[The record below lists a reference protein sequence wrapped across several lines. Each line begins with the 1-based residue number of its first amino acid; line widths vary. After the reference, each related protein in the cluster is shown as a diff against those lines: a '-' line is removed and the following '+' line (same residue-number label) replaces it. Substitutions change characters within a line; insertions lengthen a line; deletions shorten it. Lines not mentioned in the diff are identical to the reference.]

1 MNNKELI
8 VKLSGASF
16 NANLTKENWSLDL
29 PDGLDFKLER
39 VNDSTVKIIL
49 TGEAIQDFDTDLKV
63 LLNVDAK
70 EFNGLEGTSL
80 VQYVNIKAVDDEE
93 VLVALDEVEF
103 NSETLNLTIKGG
115 TFKDDVAKH
124 FNINR

>member
-1 MNNKELI
+1 MHIIQKAFDLEAGEYTIRIKFKSGDTNFRNVVIGQAISLDYEELKEGALNNKELI

-49 TGEAIQDFDTDLKV
+49 TGEAIQDFDTDLKRI
-63 LLNVDAK
+63 
-70 EFNGLEGTSL
+70 
-80 VQYVNIKAVDDEE
+80 IKCRCKR
-93 VLVALDEVEF
+93 
-103 NSETLNLTIKGG
+103 I
-115 TFKDDVAKH
+115 
-124 FNINR
+124 